1 MEKQAMT
8 LKERIEQIVADLN
21 PRLEDL
27 ADGYVEVLDIDEAG
41 KAVTLK
47 SFGGRLH

>member
-1 MEKQAMT
+1 MT
-8 LKERIEQIVADLN
+8 LQEKVGQCVAAIN

-27 ADGYVEVLDIDEAG
+27 ADGYVELMEVDEAS
-41 KAVTLK
+41 KVVTLR

>member
-1 MEKQAMT
+1 MT